1 MRVFPEIED
10 KASALL
16 EAIVQNHGFVDGNK
30 RTATFLVFL
39 LISASGYVITPID
52 DYEDTDLGLE
62 NMVVDL
68 AAGNIKR
75 DVVTRWFAL
84 RCRPA

>member
-1 MRVFPEIED
+1 M
-10 KASALL
+10 L

-39 LISASGYVITPID
+39 LIGASGYVITPID

-62 NMVVDL
+62 NLVVDL

-75 DVVTRWFAL
+75 DVVTQWFAL
-84 RCRPA
+84 RCRPT